1 MLRSISLPPFCGN
14 ESRVRTR
21 LKYWIESAPKLWEA
35 RSRLYRSRFLQ
46 SNTRWKALAEIYKIC
61 IPLHRSDRKISA
73 KKPSDFLRNWILN
86 IQYFCVGSIWFCY
99 FSVKFRWNFVGISRQ
114 ISENNENYR
123 DVDEKCGKNAEIS
136 RKFRNCWKISIR
148 ILNFSI
154 VSLAAGHAS
163 RRREQTAPGRG
174 APALSHFEGS
184 VLGFINEF

>member
-1 MLRSISLPPFCGN
+1 MLRRAAERLY
-14 ESRVRTR
+14 RAYLLRTR

-86 IQYFCVGSIWFCY
+86 FQYFCVGSIWFCY

-154 VSLAAGHAS
+154 VSLPVMRAMRCLEDLQS
-163 RRREQTAPGRG
+163 CP
-174 APALSHFEGS
+174 
-184 VLGFINEF
+184 